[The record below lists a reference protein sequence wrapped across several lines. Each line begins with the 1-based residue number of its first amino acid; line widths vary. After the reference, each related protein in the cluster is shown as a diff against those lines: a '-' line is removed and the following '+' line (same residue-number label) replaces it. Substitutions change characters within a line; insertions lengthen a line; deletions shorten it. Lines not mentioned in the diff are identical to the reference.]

1 MNTVVSIRI
10 PKSLLEELQELAK
23 ENHYLDLSEQIR
35 DVIREKVTQRLKQET
50 PPQKEQPTSDKEQII
65 NELKKFL
72 KELEDE
78 K

>member
-10 PKSLLEELQELAK
+10 PKSLLEALQELAK